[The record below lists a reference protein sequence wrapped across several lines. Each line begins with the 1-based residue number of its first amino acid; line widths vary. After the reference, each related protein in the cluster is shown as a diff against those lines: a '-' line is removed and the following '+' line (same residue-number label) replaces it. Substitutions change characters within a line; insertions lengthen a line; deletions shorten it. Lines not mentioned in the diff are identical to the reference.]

1 MFRRILFWFGTMLA
15 LCLAGFLATTFW
27 FRSRPPAR
35 GDVIWRLMN
44 FQVREVVRTYET
56 EGPEGLARILAKC
69 DREFGGKHYLLD
81 ARGIDLVTG
90 EDRSGLLNAPEPG
103 PRIPFIGPRQPFF
116 RRMSADNKY
125 IFVVQGRLR
134 SDPWADV
141 AIFGWVTSVI
151 VLFCYVLAW
160 RMVQPIRRLREA
172 VVRFGRGD
180 LSSRVESRSKDEL
193 GDLAQAFNEMAD
205 RIETL
210 LTAER
215 RLLQDISHEL
225 RSPLARLRFAL
236 ELAKSSADPQTA
248 FDRVNKEVERLAT
261 LIGELLQVTRVEGD
275 PASRNV
281 GAIDLTDFLKSL
293 AEDCAIEAEARK
305 CKIDLSVNEKVTFN
319 GDRELL
325 HRAVENILRN
335 AIRHAPEGT
344 PVQVK
349 LDRQNGHV
357 LLSIRDHGPGVPE
370 EHLDRIFRPFYRVEE
385 DRNRDN
391 GGVGLGLAIAER
403 AIRLH
408 HGEIRARNMTPGL
421 QVEIS
426 LPA

>member
-90 EDRSGLLNAPEPG
+90 EDRSDLLKAPEPG

-134 SDPWADV
+134 GDPWADV

-344 PVQVK
+344 PVQV
-349 LDRQNGHV
+349 
-357 LLSIRDHGPGVPE
+357 
-370 EHLDRIFRPFYRVEE
+370 
-385 DRNRDN
+385 
-391 GGVGLGLAIAER
+391 
-403 AIRLH
+403 
-408 HGEIRARNMTPGL
+408 
-421 QVEIS
+421 
-426 LPA
+426 